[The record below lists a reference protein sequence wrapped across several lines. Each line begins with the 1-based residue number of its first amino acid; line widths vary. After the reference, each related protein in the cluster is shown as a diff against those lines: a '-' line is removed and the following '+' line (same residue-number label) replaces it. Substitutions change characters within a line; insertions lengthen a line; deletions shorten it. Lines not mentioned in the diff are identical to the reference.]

1 MKKRRAPVRR
11 HEKSSGRPVKKRAK
25 KMLQKKLSE
34 AAKSREAVEAAI
46 KEAIKQLKSS
56 KQKVLR
62 ERVYNLA
69 IDIMIKEGTISIY
82 SLSALPLIPRIIGE
96 VLDKYFT
103 GK

>member
-11 HEKSSGRPVKKRAK
+11 HKKSGGKPAKKHVKK
-25 KMLQKKLSE
+25 MPQKKLSE

-56 KQKVLR
+56 KQQVLR
-62 ERVYNLA
+62 ERVSNLA
-69 IDIMIKEGTISIY
+69 IDIMLKDGTISIY
-82 SLSALPLIPRIIGE
+82 SLAALPLIPQMIGE

-103 GK
+103 GE